1 MERWK
6 NICGAKGGAK
16 MDISLMLVGFILC
29 ALASFAGAFFGVR
42 SMSENTPPLRI
53 PIYHDIKDAVE
64 KKQARREK
72 EDYSNVIRE
81 YLYGE
86 KGEER

>member
-1 MERWK
+1 
-6 NICGAKGGAK
+6 

-42 SMSENTPPLRI
+42 SMSEGARPLRI
-53 PIYHDIKDAVE
+53 PIYHDIKEAVE
-64 KKQARREK
+64 KKKDKLERDK
-72 EDYSNVIRE
+72 YNNVISE

-86 KGEER
+86 KERKVK

>member
-42 SMSENTPPLRI
+42 SMSEKSP
-53 PIYHDIKDAVE
+53 
-64 KKQARREK
+64 
-72 EDYSNVIRE
+72 
-81 YLYGE
+81 
-86 KGEER
+86 